1 MTLPHVRLATPE
13 DFTELL
19 ELGRLIHAESGLMPL
34 DEGHFQD
41 FVRRLINQDR
51 AILGVIGPV
60 GHIEGAVCLMIGQFW
75 YTAKLHLEEI
85 FTFVRPECRKSE
97 NMKSLVNFAKT
108 SSDKLGIPLLI
119 GVISTER
126 TAAKIRLYER
136 RLGKQSGAYF
146 VYSKDK
152 AA

>member
-1 MTLPHVRLATPE
+1 MTTHVRLAVPE
-13 DFTELL
+13 DITELL
-19 ELGRLIHAESGLMPL
+19 ALGRLIHAESGLMPL
-34 DEGHFQD
+34 DDGCLQD
-41 FVRRLINQDR
+41 FTWRLINQDR
-51 AILGVIGPV
+51 AILGVIGQV
-60 GHIEGAVCLMIGQFW
+60 GYIEGAVCLTIGQFW

-97 NMKSLVNFAKT
+97 NMKSLVDFAKT
-108 SSDKLGIPLLI
+108 SSDKLGIPLLVGI
-119 GVISTER
+119 ISTER

-146 VYSKDK
+146 IYGKDK